1 MQVEPVQRLHPA
13 EGVDRQLR
21 QLVVAQVKRLQRR
34 GYRPENKYF
43 LEHQILSYTDWIML
57 SWI

>member
-21 QLVVAQVKRLQRR
+21 QLVVAQVQRLQRR

-43 LEHQILSYTDWIML
+43 LEHQILS
-57 SWI
+57 

>member
-21 QLVVAQVKRLQRR
+21 QLVVAQVQRLQRR
-34 GYRPENKYF
+34 GYRPEIKYF
-43 LEHQILSYTDWIML
+43 LVHQKLSQTDWIML